1 MHIRGNGDA
10 KVPKRDVVGSQV
22 RWRTRTGAQKWERL
36 SILQQIPQAG
46 PAAQGRDN
54 NSWKYVNNLRK

>member
-22 RWRTRTGAQKWERL
+22 RRRTRTGAQKWE
-36 SILQQIPQAG
+36 
-46 PAAQGRDN
+46 
-54 NSWKYVNNLRK
+54 